1 LEIEKF
7 TRPWFLILVEDLDQ
21 ILDPEVKE
29 NQVTLKN
36 AFILT
41 MDPGKIQ
48 IWIQIQADI
57 LRKFLK

>member
-1 LEIEKF
+1 
-7 TRPWFLILVEDLDQ
+7 LVEDLDQ
-21 ILDPEVKE
+21 ILDPRLRK

-48 IWIQIQADI
+48 GLDPNPGLYLKNIFKI
-57 LRKFLK
+57 LRR